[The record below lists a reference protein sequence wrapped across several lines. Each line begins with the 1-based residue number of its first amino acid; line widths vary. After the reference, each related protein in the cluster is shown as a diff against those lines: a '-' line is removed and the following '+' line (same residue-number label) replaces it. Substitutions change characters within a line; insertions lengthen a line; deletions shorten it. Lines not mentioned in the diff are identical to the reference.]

1 MNHFFNWERELAKY
15 YTIREVETRNTEL
28 PPRSIVCEACHK
40 ECKPFAVLYIYGN
53 ECMNQPNIR
62 LTART
67 AIELSKPN
75 QLGKI
80 MSQNEPRHGPLPERE
95 KTDLDG

>member
-1 MNHFFNWERELAKY
+1 MNHLFNWERELAKY
-15 YTIREVETRNTEL
+15 YTIREVKTRNTEL

-40 ECKPFAVLYIYGN
+40 ECKPIAVLYIYGN

-67 AIELSKPN
+67 VIETEWT
-75 QLGKI
+75 GKNHKKKCNPK
-80 MSQNEPRHGPLPERE
+80 STSSTARKN
-95 KTDLDG
+95 